1 MPGAGIKMLIWR
13 SPSLET
19 VEPSQ
24 EMAIADKQEQSQGQ
38 ARAEEKSNSGQN

>member
-1 MPGAGIKMLIWR
+1 MPGAGINMLIW

>member
-1 MPGAGIKMLIWR
+1 MPEAGIRMLIWR
-13 SPSLET
+13 SLER

-38 ARAEEKSNSGQN
+38 ARAEQKSNWGQN